1 MPWGAYLAS
10 ALSAGEDTPTQFGSL
25 ALSMTDSFL
34 MEKIAQHYK
43 LVNWSYNWKKVKHM
57 KDFLWMPRW
66 IPLTSTTSIWQSWQ
80 ILWFYKSLRHAQ
92 AFDAS
97 FVRTSGVKSCFR
109 VARWMAWNV
118 MSLFC
123 TGYIWLLFSDLQS
136 IQAPEIFLNFSLP
149 LPFLCTTESWNIGCS
164 LRWLY

>member
-97 FVRTSGVKSCFR
+97 FVRTSGVKSSEWQDEWPEMWWVCFAQ
-109 VARWMAWNV
+109 V
-118 MSLFC
+118 
-123 TGYIWLLFSDLQS
+123 ISDFYLVTYSQYKLQK
-136 IQAPEIFLNFSLP
+136 FSLTSAYHYHFCAP
-149 LPFLCTTESWNIGCS
+149 QNPGI
-164 LRWLY
+164 